1 MKSAKKSGQKIQKNL
16 AKHQSEQEV
25 EFTHSIKK
33 IIDAFPEENFVIRII
48 LLKTKMEKKFY
59 NFKNVKFAIR

>member
-1 MKSAKKSGQKIQKNL
+1 MKSAKKSGQNTKNL

-48 LLKTKMEKKFY
+48 LLKTKKWKK
-59 NFKNVKFAIR
+59 IL